1 MRATRLVAFS
11 LALALVP
18 ATASAIRGAVPAT
31 ASAAREDAPGRA
43 SVSAVPDPAALA
55 SAIAAPW
62 PELQRADD
70 GFRDYMEVRP
80 SPPRDKYGDAALG
93 YALLQTGTRTGDARL
108 IDSGLRALVRS
119 AERVES
125 SHSLAFEQ
133 AALAAGYN
141 LARRTVPAHPVFVA
155 AQKRLERR
163 LKTMRPVRLGHDE
176 RYFNQFLVDALA
188 ILELERTGLE
198 SSEPGTILH
207 DRGASVGL
215 VEALVNR
222 ELLAY
227 TRGQTSRAGRAGL
240 TTLAT
245 DGPLAYH
252 ALTLAYTARAIR
264 LLEGRASPAS
274 RQLVQRYARA
284 TWAFMGPDGDVTYFG
299 RSQQQSWVLAMTAYG
314 MELAAQDADSTWA
327 PRFRAVSERALVR
340 LAALHLGGPFG
351 LHLTPAF
358 QADLG
363 VAATAQDDYV
373 AGPAYTGL
381 TVTGLEWL
389 AEARRPGPAGG
400 LAADA
405 PLAFRLGAG
414 GGAFAVVSTGRLW
427 YVVRQRPGVLADLR
441 SGSGLVA
448 LKVRDASGAWRNAL
462 PQRPI
467 TVVPRTRGGEDSAGP
482 VLKLAGAAGLPYGR
496 ALRVAPRASVR
507 WLVDFRRPGF
517 GRLLRRATVTLQP
530 SRCGVRMLVP
540 ARAGDRH
547 EVSVFL
553 PARPRPRRAGA
564 LALVGGGLRAA
575 RSKGPGAIAMGRTY
589 FNATEGRLVR
599 ARLSARSPRRG
610 TVGFTFGSR
619 SACPP
624 R

>member
-1 MRATRLVAFS
+1 MSAPRLVAIS
-11 LALALVP
+11 LALAL
-18 ATASAIRGAVPAT
+18 ATAAAPA
-31 ASAAREDAPGRA
+31 APEDARA
-43 SVSAVPDPAALA
+43 AAPPAPDPDLIA

-62 PELQRADD
+62 PALQREDD

-108 IDSGLRALVRS
+108 IDSGLRALARA
-119 AERVES
+119 AERVEP
-125 SHSLAFEQ
+125 SHSIAFEQ

-141 LARRTVPAHPVFVA
+141 LARATVPGHPVFIA
-155 AQKRLERR
+155 AQTRLERR
-163 LKTMRPVRLGHDE
+163 LKAMRSVRLGQGG

-207 DRGASVGL
+207 DSDASVRV
-215 VEALVNR
+215 VETLVNR

-227 TRGQTSRAGRAGL
+227 TRGQTARTGRAGL

-252 ALTLAYTARAIR
+252 VLTLAYTARAIR
-264 LLEGRASPAS
+264 LLGPRASPAG
-274 RQLVQRYARA
+274 RRLVQRYARA

-314 MELAAQDADSTWA
+314 MELAAQGAGSTWA
-327 PRFRAVSERALVR
+327 PRFRAVSERALGR
-340 LAALHLGGPFG
+340 LEALHLGGPFG

-358 QADLG
+358 RTDP
-363 VAATAQDDYV
+363 AAAVTAQDDYV
-373 AGPAYTGL
+373 SGPAYTGL

-389 AEARRPGPAGG
+389 AEARRPGRAGR
-400 LAADA
+400 LAADG

-414 GGAFAVVSTGRLW
+414 GGAFTVVSTGRIW

-441 SGSGLVA
+441 SGSGLIA
-448 LKVRDASGAWRNAL
+448 LKVRDARGAWRDAL

-467 TVVPRTRGGEDSAGP
+467 TVRPRTRGGEDSAGP
-482 VLKLAGAAGLPYGR
+482 VLGLHGTTGLPYGR
-496 ALRVAPRASVR
+496 DLRVGPRASVR
-507 WLVDFRRPGF
+507 WLVDFRTPGF
-517 GRLLRRATVTLQP
+517 GRLLRRATVTLRP
-530 SRCGVRMLVP
+530 SRCGVQMLIP

-547 EVSVFL
+547 EVSAFL

-564 LALVGGGLRAA
+564 RGLVGGGLRTA
-575 RSKGPGAIAMGRTY
+575 RSNGPGAIVTGRTY

-599 ARLSARSPRRG
+599 ARLSSRSPRRG
-610 TVGFTFGSR
+610 TVAFSFASR
-619 SACPP
+619 GACA
-624 R
+624 RR